1 MTNAMDNLR
10 GGGQMRGGGR
20 MRGGGQTTYVVGM
33 GNLLDL
39 HDSPLSHFAIP
50 SVDTHKMDDWWMTY
64 ERTTYVTDDL

>member
-1 MTNAMDNLR
+1 
-10 GGGQMRGGGR
+10 MRW
-20 MRGGGQTTYVVGM
+20 TTYVVEDGCVVEDRRLMWWAM

>member
-1 MTNAMDNLR
+1 VEDRQLMWWA
-10 GGGQMRGGGR
+10 
-20 MRGGGQTTYVVGM
+20 M